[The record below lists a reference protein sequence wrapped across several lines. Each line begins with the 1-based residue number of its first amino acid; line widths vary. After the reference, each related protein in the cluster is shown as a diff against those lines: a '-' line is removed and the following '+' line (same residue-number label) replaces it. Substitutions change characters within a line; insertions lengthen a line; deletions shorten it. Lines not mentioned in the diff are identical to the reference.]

1 MTQDVIEL
9 DGAIGGG
16 QVLRSALS
24 LSMVTGRVF
33 RIRQIRARR
42 SRPGLLRQHL
52 TAVMAAAEVCGAR
65 ICGAHLDSQALSFE
79 PGVIRAGDFKFA
91 IGTAGSCTLVL
102 QTLLPAL
109 MRAPQASRVTISGGT
124 HNPLAPP
131 TDFLSRSWLPLL
143 RRMGGDVELDLLRHG
158 FAPAG
163 GGEIAVRVQPS
174 SLMRLDLCE
183 RGEAISRQALALTAG
198 LAPTVAQ
205 RELSHVAKRLNWP
218 SDALQHVTIDPAR
231 GPGNVLLLEYAFEH
245 VTEVFSAFGRVSL
258 RAEKVADAAIN
269 QAADWLRSDAA
280 VAEHLADQLLLP
292 MALAGG
298 GSFTTPRMTDHLR
311 SNIEVIQLFLPV
323 RIDCQEE
330 GSDRLRLEIL
340 PTA

>member
-24 LSMVTGRVF
+24 LSMVTGRAF
-33 RIRQIRARR
+33 RIGQIRARR

-158 FAPAG
+158 FVPAG

-183 RGEAISRQALALTAG
+183 RGEAISRQALALTAR

-218 SDALQHVTIDPAR
+218 SDSLQHVTIDPAR

-340 PTA
+340 PTD